1 MSSNGCSQQPNY
13 HQLSQM
19 QMPIQ
24 PFLATA
30 SIDPRSPTSA
40 TSSRE
45 STVASKSPSSYM
57 QLHLQNTSNSPQLE
71 SGTQLTPT
79 KLNDCA
85 ATGYGPPSPC
95 FHEQSHH
102 QYYVS
107 VESLSSQSSCKE
119 DAKESIKTLKRNVNE
134 LDQLSSFI
142 QHKRKAKKRL
152 RECLFRSQLQAKE
165 REITRLTEAIERER
179 KHNNNQQKT
188 IERLLKHQAD
198 RTSYDKA
205 MKEVE
210 IRNSEIDKLKREI
223 DRLKWGKS
231 GH

>member
-19 QMPIQ
+19 PMPIQ

-45 STVASKSPSSYM
+45 SKSPSSYM
-57 QLHLQNTSNSPQLE
+57 QLHLQNTSNPPHFE
-71 SGTQLTPT
+71 SGTQLTQT
-79 KLNDCA
+79 KLNDGA
-85 ATGYGPPSPC
+85 ATGYGPPSPA

-102 QYYVS
+102 QHYVS
-107 VESLSSQSSCKE
+107 VESLSSRSSCEE
-119 DAKESIKTLKRNVNE
+119 DAKESIKTLKRNMNE
-134 LDQLSSFI
+134 LDKLSSFI
-142 QHKRKAKKRL
+142 QNKHKFKKRL
-152 RECLFRSQLQAKE
+152 RERLFRSQLQAKE
-165 REITRLTEAIERER
+165 KEITRLTEAIERER